1 MEDITAKSQIHAHP
15 MISRQFFF
23 AFVIC
28 HLSLV
33 TAFGQGQRLSTQN
46 KRAEKLFF
54 SAIDSYQAKNY
65 DQAVSELKK
74 AIEQDPLFTEAYIL
88 QGDIFADNHQASE
101 AISSYNAAIK
111 TNQPFSPDLFA
122 ILARMQLSIGI
133 YKDAQ
138 LNFQRYLEF
147 KQLSDEKRQHA
158 EIEKRA
164 CEFAIQ
170 CMAHPVLFE
179 PVNLGDSIN
188 TRVDEYINAIT
199 ADDEKL
205 YFTRLNPKDSQAPGL
220 PNHGEEDFY
229 VAKRA
234 DSGWSGALNLGPPI
248 NTHLNEG
255 ALNISPDGKKLF
267 FAGCNRP
274 DGHGRCDIYWARW
287 VGDHWTVPENLGE
300 LVNSPQWDSQP
311 SCSSDGKTLYF
322 ASNRPGGKGSS
333 DIWKT
338 ELQSDGQWTL
348 PVNLGD
354 SVNTKNEEMAPFIHP
369 DDQTL
374 YFSSKGHPGMGK
386 LDLFYSRKSPGGA
399 WNGPVNMGYPINTF
413 ADEISL
419 VVRAKGDVAYI
430 SSNVSGGK
438 GGQDV
443 YKFQLYPE
451 ARPQLTTYFKGVVY
465 DDQTKVKLE
474 ARFELIDLE
483 TSAVTAESLSDG
495 ITGEFLLVLPT
506 DKNYALNV
514 SKDGYLF
521 FSENFSLRGSGTQTK
536 PFIKNIP
543 LKPIKPGEA
552 VVLKNIFFET
562 DKFILRDESL
572 AELAKLLD
580 LLQKNPKLKIEISG
594 HTDNM
599 GTAEHNLELSGNRAR
614 AVYSYLIQHGI
625 AATRLSFAGYGFSQP
640 IDNNSSD
647 EGRANNRRTEFK
659 VMGN

>member
-1 MEDITAKSQIHAHP
+1 M
-15 MISRQFFF
+15 RFYFFF
-23 AFVIC
+23 VIFNFSFLIVFSQAQ
-28 HLSLV
+28 HLS
-33 TAFGQGQRLSTQN
+33 TRD
-46 KRAEKLFF
+46 KKAEKWFF
-54 SAIDSYQAKNY
+54 TAIDSYQAKNY
-65 DQAVSELKK
+65 NQAVSELKK

-88 QGDIFADNHQASE
+88 QGDIFADNQQAIE
-101 AISSYNAAIK
+101 AISAYNAAIK

-122 ILARMQLSIGI
+122 ILARMQLRIGI
-133 YKDAQ
+133 YQDAK

-147 KQLSDEKRQHA
+147 EQLPDEKRQHA

-188 TRVDEYINAIT
+188 TQFDEYINAIT

-205 YFTRLNPKDSQAPGL
+205 YFTRLNPKDSQAPDL

-248 NTHLNEG
+248 NTRLNEG
-255 ALNISPDGKKLF
+255 ALNISPDGNKLF

-274 DGHGRCDIYWARW
+274 DGYGRCDIYWARRM
-287 VGDHWTVPENLGE
+287 GDHWTAPENLGE
-300 LVNSPQWDSQP
+300 IVNSPQWDSQP
-311 SCSSDGKTLYF
+311 SFSSDGKTLYF

-386 LDLFYSRKSPGGA
+386 LDLFYSRRSPGGA
-399 WNGPVNMGYPINTF
+399 WNRPVNMGYPINTF
-413 ADEISL
+413 NDEITL
-419 VVRAKGDVAYI
+419 VVSAKGDFAYI
-430 SSNVSGGK
+430 SSDMSGGK

-443 YKFQLYPE
+443 YKFPLYPD
-451 ARPQLTTYFKGVVY
+451 ARPLLTTYFKGVVY
-465 DDQTKVKLE
+465 DDKTGAKLE

-483 TSAVTAESLSDG
+483 TSAIVAESRSDG
-495 ITGEFLLVLPT
+495 NTGEFLLILPT

-521 FSENFSLRGSGTQTK
+521 FSENFSLRESGTQTK

-543 LKPIKPGEA
+543 LKPIKLGEA
-552 VVLKNIFFET
+552 VVLKNIFFDT

-572 AELAKLLD
+572 AELAKLLE

-594 HTDNM
+594 HTDNV
-599 GTAEHNLELSGNRAR
+599 GAAEHNLELSGNRAK
-614 AVYSYLIQHGI
+614 AVYIYLIQHGI

-640 IDNNSSD
+640 IDDNTSE